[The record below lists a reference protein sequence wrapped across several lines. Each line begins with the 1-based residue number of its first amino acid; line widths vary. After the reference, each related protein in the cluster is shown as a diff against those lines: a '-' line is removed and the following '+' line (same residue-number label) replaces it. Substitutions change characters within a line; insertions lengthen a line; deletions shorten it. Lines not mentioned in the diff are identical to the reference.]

1 MDAETLRD
9 SALLRA
15 GLLVEKLGGPSVKP
29 YQPAGLWQE
38 KSGSAY
44 HPDKGDGLYRRSLYT
59 IWKRTS
65 PPPYMMILDAAK
77 GDVCVARRRPT
88 NTPLQSLVLLNDPQF
103 VEAARVLA
111 ERILGEPGDSSSR
124 LERLFRIVVNR
135 APVEGEMAGME
146 QLLTDVGAHY
156 SEGPEDVQALLGVG
170 AQASLPDLDPAEV
183 AAWTLVA
190 HTLMSLDEA
199 VTVR

>member
-1 MDAETLRD
+1 M
-9 SALLRA
+9 
-15 GLLVEKLGGPSVKP
+15 KP

-44 HPDKGDGLYRRSLYT
+44 QPDTGDGLYRRSLYT
-59 IWKRTS
+59 FWKRTS

-111 ERILGEPGDSSSR
+111 EKVLSEGGDRSSR
-124 LERLFRIVVNR
+124 VVRLFRIVVNR
-135 APVEGEMAGME
+135 MPREVEIAGME
-146 QLLTDVGAHY
+146 QLLTDVRARY
-156 SEGPEDVQALLGVG
+156 SAGSEAALALLGVG
-170 AQASLPDLDPAEV
+170 AHAPLPDLVPAEV
-183 AAWTLVA
+183 AAWTLLT
-190 HTLMSLDEA
+190 HTLMCLDEA